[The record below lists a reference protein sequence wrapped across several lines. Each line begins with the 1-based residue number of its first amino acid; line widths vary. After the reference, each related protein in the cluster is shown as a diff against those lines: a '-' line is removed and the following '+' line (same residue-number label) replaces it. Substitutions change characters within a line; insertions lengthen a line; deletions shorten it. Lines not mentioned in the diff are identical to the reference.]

1 MYFEYNKICI
11 ISQYFTILLEKNH
24 IMISILKIVYI
35 YNNIINKNKH
45 TIFCVNTK
53 IDTSVKN
60 YYIQLKYFI
69 MTHDLLPICFK
80 ILVSL
85 C

>member
-1 MYFEYNKICI
+1 MYFEYNKIYI
-11 ISQYFTILLEKNH
+11 ISQYFTILLTENQ

-45 TIFCVNTK
+45 TIFCVNIK

-60 YYIQLKYFI
+60 YYIQLK
-69 MTHDLLPICFK
+69 
-80 ILVSL
+80 ILYNDT
-85 C
+85 